1 MNKMMT
7 YIYLLCISGIILAG
21 TDGTIRGR
29 AIANEDGQPLIGV
42 QVYIEDEGIGS
53 VTDIDG
59 NFLLLNVPIGEH
71 TLTVNMLGYA
81 TINSNVTVVMDG
93 TKWYNPSLVISRL
106 EGETVFVGGE
116 KELVEKGRTS
126 KKLQLVKKR

>member
-1 MNKMMT
+1 MNKIMT
-7 YIYLLCISGIILAG
+7 FIYLLCISGFILAG

-59 NFLLLNVPIGEH
+59 NFVLLNVPIGEQV
-71 TLTVNMLGYA
+71 LTVNM
-81 TINSNVTVVMDG
+81 
-93 TKWYNPSLVISRL
+93 
-106 EGETVFVGGE
+106 
-116 KELVEKGRTS
+116 
-126 KKLQLVKKR
+126 